1 MTWMVNFMLL
11 SPQILGQGV
20 QICAVQALRA
30 VICHWIR
37 WIEMQLNLLVGHIQP
52 SQIQIL

>member
-1 MTWMVNFMLL
+1 MLL